1 MPWEEAKNN
10 CKSKSMRLFE
20 PRSPTLNSEV
30 YNTASKPIVWLG
42 ISDLP
47 KEDGRYRYESNK
59 KEVESGM
66 WYSGI
71 VKISTDSNKHCVM
84 VMALGAPNLNLVESR
99 TNQSISLL
107 SPPSWFANDCSSAV
121 FSICE
126 EIQ

>member
-20 PRSPTLNSEV
+20 PQSPTLNSEV
-30 YNTASKPIVWLG
+30 YNTASKPVVWLG

-47 KEDGRYRYESNK
+47 KKDGRYRYESNK

-71 VKISTDSNKHCVM
+71 VNISNGPNTHCVM
-84 VMALGAPNLNLVESR
+84 VMSLGAPNLNLVESR
-99 TNQSISLL
+99 TNQSISLS
-107 SPPSWFANDCSSAV
+107 SPPSWFANDCSSNL